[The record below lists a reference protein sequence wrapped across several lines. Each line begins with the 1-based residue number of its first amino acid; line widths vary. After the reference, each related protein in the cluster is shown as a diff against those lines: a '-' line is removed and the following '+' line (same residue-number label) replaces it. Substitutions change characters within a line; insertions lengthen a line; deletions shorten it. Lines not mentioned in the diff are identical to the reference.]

1 MASEMDRPMAS
12 KASVARV
19 LVRVSM
25 RARTKVSAV
34 LMGYLPEGG
43 FTPPIR
49 SVGTLWPQFKVRT
62 PIRECKPEPPEFF
75 WPTHQNDSVI
85 SPA

>member
-1 MASEMDRPMAS
+1 MEKLLRGGETGAAVLDDALSLSHGLSGRGVGHPHFKG
-12 KASVARV
+12 KAALIRNSVARF

-43 FTPPIR
+43 FTPL
-49 SVGTLWPQFKVRT
+49 SEV
-62 PIRECKPEPPEFF
+62 
-75 WPTHQNDSVI
+75 
-85 SPA
+85 